1 MLKLDYPRD
10 GDIHTLA
17 DFIELLCLVTTDRFC
32 SRDYVADY
40 IADQSADGGKEKRLG
55 DGVLDDAFMQLAW
68 RAAAFG
74 EHYPFSLDK
83 HGRVLTGNAKLTKH
97 QNLYA
102 FLLLCASLPFILGRR
117 ERNELTDAFE
127 RASVQVLRRFW
138 PAKATVRRFGKNQT
152 EYVGAKWE
160 RLTALSR
167 DIGGQA
173 MLPAD
178 SYRARDSGDGGID
191 LVAWLDLDCHEKQN
205 IPSALGQCA
214 CSREDW
220 PNKQYEISVG
230 RLSTHLRP
238 SHPWMQLIFIPHSFR
253 NNSGKWAVSGDTE
266 QCIVMDRLRILNNLC
281 TDEDWSKIQAPA
293 VFENFLQTRLDPV

>member
-1 MLKLDYPRD
+1 MLKLDSPRD

-40 IADQSADGGKEKRLG
+40 IADQSADSGKEKRLG

-68 RAAAFG
+68 RVSAFG
-74 EHYPFSLDK
+74 KYYPFSLDE
-83 HGRVLTGNAKLTKH
+83 HGRVLDGKESLTKQ

-102 FLLLCASLPFILGRR
+102 FLLLCANLPFICDNR
-117 ERNELTDAFE
+117 ERNELADAFE
-127 RASVQVLRRFW
+127 RASMQALRRLW
-138 PAKATVRRFGKNQT
+138 PSKATVRKFGRNQT
-152 EYVGAKWE
+152 QYVGAKWE
-160 RLTALSR
+160 RLNTLSR

-173 MLPAD
+173 ALSAD

-214 CSREDW
+214 CSRDDW
-220 PNKQYEISVG
+220 RSKQYEISVG

-266 QCIVMDRLRILNNLC
+266 QCIVIDRLRILNNLC
-281 TDEDWSKIQAPA
+281 ADEDWPKTQAPA
-293 VFENFLQTRLDPV
+293 VFENFLQMRLDLV